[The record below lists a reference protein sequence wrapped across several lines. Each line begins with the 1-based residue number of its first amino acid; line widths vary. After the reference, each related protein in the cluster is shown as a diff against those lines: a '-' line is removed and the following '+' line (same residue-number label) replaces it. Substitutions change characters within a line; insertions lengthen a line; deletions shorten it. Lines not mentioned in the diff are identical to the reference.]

1 MTYNQVSKIQILQ
14 FVLFCLIVLS
24 PSFTEAQ
31 HGFGISIQ
39 PSTVNAVPPLHS
51 GAVAKWNNK
60 WIFIGGRIDGLHIMQ
75 SNQAFPAYGRN
86 DSIYILD
93 PGTNVLMAAD
103 ASQLPPSV
111 FEAISSANMQ
121 FYQDGNYLFMI
132 GGYGKMASQNT
143 WLTFHSLISVDL
155 SCLLSSIA
163 SSGPI
168 SSCFRQVIDSNMAVA
183 GGMLEKI
190 DSTYYLVFGHRFD
203 GRYARNTTL
212 GTFTQTYTHEIRKFG
227 ISDDGVNLAITNYH
241 TEIDT
246 TNFHRR
252 DLNLLPQIFPNGDF
266 GFTAFGGVFQKNADL
281 PFLTPIDITANS
293 TIHQAAFNQNLSQ
306 YTSAAMP
313 VFDSLNNTM
322 HSVFFGGMSLYTL
335 DTVNQVLI
343 QDTLVPFVR
352 TISKVTR
359 ESNGNLTEYKLPVE
373 MPGLLGSNAFF
384 ILKDSVPLIHNKII
398 DLNSLSGQTHVGYIV
413 GGIESDFPN
422 IADIDPEGMSRPHAL
437 VYDVFID
444 KTISSRSDLPIK
456 NVLNNLM
463 IYPNPAN
470 NKLFMDFS
478 LPSEQICSITLYNNP
493 GKIVRV
499 LLPEK
504 KLSGEQHLVLN
515 TEGIKSGF
523 YYCRVQAGASV
534 RLIKIILD

>member
-306 YTSAAMP
+306 YSSAAMP

-463 IYPNPAN
+463 VYPNPAN

-478 LPSEQICSITLYNNP
+478 LPSEQICSITLYNNT

-534 RLIKIILD
+534 KLIKIILD